1 VGWHNFAGDGAQDGG
16 HNLADE
22 TVLRVRMKVGESVAR
37 GSNRFGA
44 LFIGRGG
51 GEPMGRAASMAGGEW
66 FFNALVTRKI
76 KRG

>member
-44 LFIGRGG
+44 LFIGQG
-51 GEPMGRAASMAGGEW
+51 
-66 FFNALVTRKI
+66 
-76 KRG
+76 